1 MLTLSIEE
9 CSEFEINPIFHK
21 VYKIDNNTDRFPTY
35 QMEEKKKKKKH
46 PREVVSIY
54 SLMSGNFFG

>member
-35 QMEEKKKKKKH
+35 QMEEKKKKKKNIQ
-46 PREVVSIY
+46 EK
-54 SLMSGNFFG
+54 